1 MYCVVRRNINEI
13 MTQKYD
19 STAVNET
26 VKCTQQNWKVIGES
40 CVNLVA
46 YCTVYLE
53 IVSLGKYV
61 AVRQS

>member
-1 MYCVVRRNINEI
+1 

-19 STAVNET
+19 STAVNEI

-46 YCTVYLE
+46 YC
-53 IVSLGKYV
+53 ISWDCFP
-61 AVRQS
+61 R